1 MGTVLFDIFS
11 TQNMSKRTVPN
22 DTMKRTVPIDTD
34 TRHMRYEGMIYRP
47 PSEAYSLL
55 VQVTI
60 GCSHNSCTFCS
71 MYIDKQFRVRDESE
85 VFKDLEEARAMYS
98 YVERVF
104 LCDGDALCLSTDRLV
119 RILDKVHSLFPECER
134 VNVYGNTI
142 DVLAK
147 TPEELETL
155 ARHGLKMVYLGAES
169 GDPAVLK
176 AIRKG
181 STREEIITAVRRLE
195 SSGIK
200 TSVTFISGLAG
211 RAGWRDHAIKTGT
224 MITEMGA
231 SYVALLTLMLD
242 PRTEIA
248 RQIREG
254 EFELLTPE
262 EVVAETYLLLQN
274 ADPETPCVF
283 RSNHASNYL
292 SLRGNLPDDK
302 ERMLAQLRTA
312 MEDSG
317 LLKDE
322 RFRAL

>member
-1 MGTVLFDIFS
+1 
-11 TQNMSKRTVPN
+11 
-22 DTMKRTVPIDTD
+22 
-34 TRHMRYEGMIYRP
+34 MIYRP

-155 ARHGLKMVYLGAES
+155 AGHGLKMVYLGAES

-274 ADPETPCVF
+274 ADPATPCVF

>member
-1 MGTVLFDIFS
+1 MI
-11 TQNMSKRTVPN
+11 
-22 DTMKRTVPIDTD
+22 
-34 TRHMRYEGMIYRP
+34 YEGNIYRP

-60 GCSHNSCTFCS
+60 GCSHNSCTFCN
-71 MYIDKQFRVRDESE
+71 MYIDKKFRVRSEEE
-85 VFKDLEEARAMYS
+85 VFDDLQDARETYP

-104 LCDGDALCLSTDRLV
+104 LCDGDALCLSTDRLI
-119 RILDKVHSLFPECER
+119 RILDKIYTLFPECRR

-147 TPEELETL
+147 TPEELSML
-155 ARHGLKMVYLGAES
+155 AKHGLKMVYLGAES
-169 GDPAVLK
+169 GAPEVLK

-181 STREEIITAVRRLE
+181 STREEIIKAVQMLETADIR
-195 SSGIK
+195 

-211 RAGWRDHAIKTGT
+211 KAGWRDHAVNTGT

-254 EFELLTPE
+254 EFELLSPE
-262 EVVAETYLLLQN
+262 EVVAETYLMLEN
-274 ADPETPCVF
+274 ADPKTPCVF

-302 ERMLAQLRTA
+302 ERMLAQLKNA

-317 LLKDE
+317 MLKDE
-322 RFRAL
+322 RFRML

>member
-1 MGTVLFDIFS
+1 
-11 TQNMSKRTVPN
+11 
-22 DTMKRTVPIDTD
+22 
-34 TRHMRYEGMIYRP
+34 MRYEGMIYRP
-47 PSEAYSLL
+47 PSEAYSML

-60 GCSHNSCTFCS
+60 GCSHNSCTFCN
-71 MYIDKQFRVRDESE
+71 MYIDKQFRVRDEAE
-85 VFKDLEEARAMYS
+85 VFEDLEEARATYP

-104 LCDGDALCLSTDRLV
+104 LCDGDALCLSADRLV
-119 RILDKVHSLFPECER
+119 RILDKVYSLFPECER

-147 TPEELETL
+147 TPAELSML
-155 ARHGLKMVYLGAES
+155 AEHGLKMVYLGAES
-169 GDPAVLK
+169 GDPDVLK

-181 STREEIITAVRRLE
+181 STREEIISAVQMLE
-195 SSGIK
+195 SCGIQ

-211 RAGWRDHAIKTGT
+211 RAGWRDHAIHTGT
-224 MITEMGA
+224 MISEMGA

-254 EFELLTPE
+254 EFEVLTPE
-262 EVVAETYLLLQN
+262 EVVAETYLMLEN
-274 ADPETPCVF
+274 ADPEKPCVF

-292 SLRGNLPDDK
+292 SLRGNLPEDR
-302 ERMLAQLRTA
+302 ERMLAQLKRA
-312 MEDSG
+312 MDDSG
-317 LLKDE
+317 MLKDE

>member
-1 MGTVLFDIFS
+1 
-11 TQNMSKRTVPN
+11 
-22 DTMKRTVPIDTD
+22 
-34 TRHMRYEGMIYRP
+34 MRYEGMIYRP

-71 MYIDKQFRVRDESE
+71 MYIDKQFRVRSEAE
-85 VFKDLEEARAMYS
+85 VFEDLEEARATYP

-104 LCDGDALCLSTDRLV
+104 LCDGDALCLSADRLV
-119 RILDKVHSLFPECER
+119 RILDKVYELFPECRR

-147 TPEELETL
+147 SGEELSML
-155 ARHGLKMVYLGAES
+155 AEHGLKMVYLGAES
-169 GDPAVLK
+169 GDPKVLQ

-181 STREEIITAVRRLE
+181 STREEIITAVKMLE
-195 SSGIK
+195 ASGIQ

-211 RAGWRDHAIKTGT
+211 KAGWREHAVNTGT
-224 MITEMGA
+224 MISEMGA

-254 EFELLTPE
+254 EFQLLSPE
-262 EVVAETYLLLQN
+262 EVVAETYLMLEN
-274 ADPETPCVF
+274 AEPGKPCVF

-292 SLRGNLPDDK
+292 SLKGSLPEDR
-302 ERMLAQLRTA
+302 ERMLAQLRNA

-317 LLKDE
+317 MLKDE

>member
-1 MGTVLFDIFS
+1 MV
-11 TQNMSKRTVPN
+11 
-22 DTMKRTVPIDTD
+22 
-34 TRHMRYEGMIYRP
+34 YEGNIYRP

-60 GCSHNSCTFCS
+60 GCSHNSCTFCN
-71 MYIDKQFRVRDESE
+71 MYIDKKFRVRNEEE
-85 VFKDLEEARAMYS
+85 VFDDLQDARETYP

-104 LCDGDALCLSTDRLV
+104 LCDGDALCLSTDRLI
-119 RILDKVHSLFPECER
+119 RILDKIYTLFPECRR

-147 TPEELETL
+147 TPEELSML
-155 ARHGLKMVYLGAES
+155 AKHGLKMVYLGAES
-169 GDPAVLK
+169 GDPEVLK

-181 STREEIITAVRRLE
+181 STREEIIKAVQMLETADIR
-195 SSGIK
+195 

-211 RAGWRDHAIKTGT
+211 KAGWRDHAVNTGT

-254 EFELLTPE
+254 KFELLSPE
-262 EVVAETYLLLQN
+262 EVVAETYLMLEN
-274 ADPETPCVF
+274 ADPKTPCVF

-302 ERMLAQLRTA
+302 ERMLALLKNA

-317 LLKDE
+317 MLKDE
-322 RFRAL
+322 RFRML